1 MRLNPMARSRVLPSA
16 VALIAFVGYA
26 GLAPSHAQAP
36 GQGAPPPGTTAP
48 SGTARG
54 QAAPLPP
61 EALEGADLA
70 AALRTVAANDAR
82 MRDWPQIARYHDA
95 NRAVIKP
102 DVIFMGDSITDFWPQ
117 PRFGAFFPGKSYV
130 GRGVSGQTTPQML
143 IRMRP
148 DVIALKPKVVVILAA
163 TNDIAGNTGA
173 MTDEQIEG
181 NLASMAELAS
191 ANLIKVVLSSITP
204 VSNYHLSNPN
214 AAPQTTSRPLTRVR
228 AINDWMREYAAAH
241 KHVYLDYFS
250 AMIDDKGLLKAEL
263 SGDDLHPN
271 AAGYAIM
278 APLAEAAIQKAT
290 ATK

>member
-1 MRLNPMARSRVLPSA
+1 MRLNPMARSRVLPGA

-36 GQGAPPPGTTAP
+36 G
-48 SGTARG
+48 RG
-54 QAAPLPP
+54 QTAPLPP
-61 EALEGADLA
+61 EALNCTDLA

-95 NRAVIKP
+95 NRAVARA

-117 PRFGAFFPGKSYV
+117 PRFGAFFPGKNYV
-130 GRGVSGQTTPQML
+130 GRGISAQTTPQMI

-148 DVIALKPKVVVILAA
+148 DVIALKPKVVVILAG
-163 TNDIAGNTGA
+163 TNDIAGNTGP

-181 NLASMAELAS
+181 NLASMADLAS

-204 VSNYHLSNPN
+204 VSSYHLSNPN

-250 AMIDDKGLLKAEL
+250 AMIDDKGLLRAEL

-278 APLAEAAIQKAT
+278 APLAEAAIQKAM